1 MPALK
6 LAVGLITYVLP
17 TLVADNAAPAKE
29 EVNELFEDYNNTA
42 PLKFEKIA
50 DSALKG
56 EEKKKQML
64 NKQKEED
71 ELFGR

>member
-1 MPALK
+1 M
-6 LAVGLITYVLP
+6 
-17 TLVADNAAPAKE
+17 NARTKILRLSE
-29 EVNELFEDYNNTA
+29 ESINECNKILNELFEDYNNTA

>member
-1 MPALK
+1 MHLDK
-6 LAVGLITYVLP
+6 IIE
-17 TLVADNAAPAKE
+17 ADDEINTTPPPFKE